1 MKTLLLM
8 RHAKSSW
15 KDPDLSDRDR
25 PLNAMGK
32 KEVSMMGA
40 LILEKE
46 LLPQVI
52 LASSAER
59 TRQTAK
65 MLAERCDFK
74 GEVKYLDSLYMAEP
88 QQCLE
93 AVKTLP
99 NNLERVMLIG
109 HNPGLEG
116 LLQILSSRVESL
128 PTGALAYLVLP
139 ICSWQELGDGITGEL
154 LGLWKPGDLKN
165 GRHKK

>member
-15 KDPDLSDRDR
+15 KNPDLSDRER
-25 PLNAMGK
+25 PLNATGK
-32 KEVSMMGA
+32 KEAPMMGE

-65 MLAERCDFK
+65 MLAEQCNFK
-74 GEVKYLDSLYMAEP
+74 GEVKYLNSLYMAEP

-93 AVKTLP
+93 AVKALP
-99 NNLERVMLIG
+99 DDLERVMLIG

-116 LLQILSSRVESL
+116 LLQILSKRVESL
-128 PTGALAYLVLP
+128 PTGALAHLVLP
-139 ICSWQELGDGITGEL
+139 IRSWQELGDGITGEL

-165 GRHKK
+165 GRHKE